1 MLITL
6 TLCIYSPN
14 NPVGDAPGA
23 LNRHSFWRSQR
34 HISRQSRHTSGAA
47 RLMHTYKQTYTHIRT
62 HIHAHTSTHRN
73 THTRTYKHKHT
84 AIHKN
89 GKEGRINWHLWVRI
103 HCGRWVQINW
113 DDGYEKIGGNG
124 YE

>member
-47 RLMHTYKQTYTHIRT
+47 RLMHTYKQTYTHIHAHTYTHIQAHIET
-62 HIHAHTSTHRN
+62 HIHAHTSTN
-73 THTRTYKHKHT
+73 TQPYTKM
-84 AIHKN
+84 
-89 GKEGRINWHLWVRI
+89 GRK
-103 HCGRWVQINW
+103 
-113 DDGYEKIGGNG
+113 DE
-124 YE
+124 